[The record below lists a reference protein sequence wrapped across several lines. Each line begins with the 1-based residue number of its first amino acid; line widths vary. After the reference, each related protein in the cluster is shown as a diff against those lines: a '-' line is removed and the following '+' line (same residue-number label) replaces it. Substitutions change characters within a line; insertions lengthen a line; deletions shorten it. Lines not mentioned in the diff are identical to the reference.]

1 MSLRNRILLATTV
14 VLGSLLAA
22 LYGLG
27 REELQRGYREA
38 ETAQARTHLESVRQ
52 LIDYELRALDDV
64 TIDWS
69 AWDETWRFA
78 LAPAQEYLDV
88 NLTDGGLDAIRVDL
102 FALYADSARPV
113 FAVQRPLRTR
123 PPGSEGGPAP
133 SQDEAGEHDGLR
145 IPPQLRRLPPEAV
158 QALAQLP
165 ELPALARGESE
176 VLRASVRLGAHAY
189 LIAVR
194 PVLTSQRQ
202 GPAHGAL
209 VLGRRL
215 DATLLAS
222 LSQVTHLPLRFEEPA
237 LDWPQADADIALAR
251 GEDGALVGRLRLHDP
266 FGNTVAVLRSDR
278 LPDLGAQ
285 AAAAEKYLSAA
296 LLVLGGGCLLL
307 VLLLLENWVLRR
319 IAAIDAIVE
328 AVEQSRDTRQYR
340 IHDAGQDELGRLGRA
355 INRMLDTLH
364 AAHLEIAHEAAHDP
378 LTGLANRRRAL
389 DTLAHVIA
397 TGGGPL
403 ALLIIDLDGFKQV
416 NDTLGH
422 IAGDMVLRTVAT
434 RLSAETRR
442 TDLAA
447 RLGGDE
453 FLVLIL
459 GDTAEED
466 ALWLAR
472 KVIAAIA
479 RPVPHAGT
487 QARVSAS
494 IGIALY
500 PQHGEN
506 SEALFAAADA
516 AMYAAKRAGRDG
528 FRVAGEV
535 AAADNDADGGGE
547 AARG

>member
-14 VLGSLLAA
+14 VLGSLLAG

-113 FAVQRPLRTR
+113 FAVQRPLRAR
-123 PPGSEGGPAP
+123 LPGNEGAAVPPQG
-133 SQDEAGEHDGLR
+133 EASGHEDLR
-145 IPPQLRRLPPEAV
+145 IPPQLRWLPSEAV
-158 QALAQLP
+158 QALARLP
-165 ELPALARGESE
+165 ELPGLARGEGE

-222 LSQVTHLPLRFEEPA
+222 LSQVTHLSLRFEEPA
-237 LDWPQADADIALAR
+237 LDWPQAEADIALVR
-251 GEDGALVGRLRLHDP
+251 GEDGALVGRLRLRDP
-266 FGNTVAVLRSDR
+266 FGNTVAVLRSER

-285 AAAAEKYLSAA
+285 AAAAEKYLRAA

-319 IAAIDAIVE
+319 IAAIDAIVD

-340 IHDAGQDELGRLGRA
+340 VSDAGQDELGRLGRA

-389 DTLAHVIA
+389 DAITRAIGSGSGA
-397 TGGGPL
+397 F
-403 ALLIIDLDGFKQV
+403 ALLLIDLDGFKQV
-416 NDTLGH
+416 NDMLGH
-422 IAGDMVLRTVAT
+422 AAGDMVLRTVAT
-434 RLSAETRR
+434 RLGAETRR

-487 QARVSAS
+487 QAHVSAS
-494 IGIALY
+494 VGIALY

-506 SEALFAAADA
+506 SEDLFAAADA
-516 AMYAAKRAGRDG
+516 AMYAAKRDGRDG
-528 FRVAGEV
+528 FRVAGHPPP
-535 AAADNDADGGGE
+535 AGKDGG
-547 AARG
+547 AARTAQG